1 MKIHIVQK
9 GDTLWNLAKKYGVSF
24 EEVKQ
29 LNAQLADPD
38 QIMPGM
44 KIKIPTNTKQ
54 VQKKPTND
62 KTMHPY
68 KDTTKKAQPVIQE
81 DDVKKTTPVK
91 KQMPEKT
98 MMQPEKPKME
108 APQPTQPIELPKLP
122 NFYSNNYNI
131 DVDIDD
137 NDLEINQ
144 HSTQQTYHAPQPQ
157 QPAQSQ
163 PIQQPMM
170 PIYCFMH
177 PCMPMH
183 PMPTQ
188 MQPMQHTP
196 PCGPMPMQ
204 QPMIDPC
211 VQFQSPDSFM
221 PMQEGAMPYQG
232 DEDLESSSVDVP
244 PPPMQDQSKQNKHYE
259 WNMNPNN
266 NSNMYNMPQSAAND
280 SMMPNLPGNE
290 MNQMPGMSMPHDME
304 PGINM
309 PYYPTQEGA
318 QPNMEGPAEGNMSPY
333 MGGPMQGDMPPY
345 LGGQMQGNMPPHMGS
360 PMQGNMPPHMGSP
373 MQGNMPPYMGGT
385 MQGMTPPMGTSP
397 YPFRMNRDEE
407 DNE

>member
-54 VQKKPTND
+54 VQKQPTND

-81 DDVKKTTPVK
+81 DDVKKTIPTK
-91 KQMPEKT
+91 KQMPEK
-98 MMQPEKPKME
+98 MMMKHEKMMMKPEKPKME

-131 DVDIDD
+131 DVDVDIDD

-144 HSTQQTYHAPQPQ
+144 HTTQQTYYAPQPQ
-157 QPAQSQ
+157 QPIQSQ
-163 PIQQPMM
+163 PPQQPMM
-170 PIYCFMH
+170 PIYYVMH

-183 PMPTQ
+183 PMPNQ
-188 MQPMQHTP
+188 MHPMHYNH

-204 QPMIDPC
+204 QPMLDPC
-211 VQFQSPDSFM
+211 TQFQSPDSFM
-221 PMQEGAMPYQG
+221 PMQETNMPYQG
-232 DEDLESSSVDVP
+232 DQDLESSSVDVP
-244 PPPMQDQSKQNKHYE
+244 PSPMSNQAKHHKQYD
-259 WNMNPNN
+259 WNMNSNH
-266 NSNMYNMPQSAAND
+266 NSNMYNMPQNEAND
-280 SMMPNLPGNE
+280 YMMPNLPENE
-290 MNQMPGMSMPHDME
+290 IKQMPGMSMPHDME

-309 PYYPTQEGA
+309 PYYPMQEGA
-318 QPNMEGPAEGNMSPY
+318 QSH
-333 MGGPMQGDMPPY
+333 MGGPA
-345 LGGQMQGNMPPHMGS
+345 
-360 PMQGNMPPHMGSP
+360 
-373 MQGNMPPYMGGT
+373 QGNMPPYMGGPA
-385 MQGMTPPMGTSP
+385 QGNMPPYMGGPAQGNMPPYMRGPAQEMTPPMGTSP
-397 YPFRMNRDEE
+397 YPFRMNLDEE